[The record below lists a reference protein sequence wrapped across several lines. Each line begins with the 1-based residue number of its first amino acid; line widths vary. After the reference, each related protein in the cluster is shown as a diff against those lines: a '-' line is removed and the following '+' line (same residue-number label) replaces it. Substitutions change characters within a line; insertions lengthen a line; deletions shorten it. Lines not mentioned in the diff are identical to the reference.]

1 MSIDISTNKNIVI
14 YWFSWIFIICLV
26 NCVRGFPYHISF
38 CPIPHFSKL
47 FLNSQNLTYLRLKYN
62 CLDLWGMWVSFPEI
76 WRTANGRSEFSS
88 YQIKTVFIS
97 NNWLS
102 KYFLLLLLV
111 LFPYWKSEKSMDW
124 TFNCPIMLF
133 WILS

>member
-1 MSIDISTNKNIVI
+1 MWFTDFHGLSLYVLWIVLGGFLII
-14 YWFSWIFIICLV
+14 YRFVLPAKYAV
-26 NCVRGFPYHISF
+26 PL
-38 CPIPHFSKL
+38 FSKL
-47 FLNSQNLTYLRLKYN
+47 LVNSQNLASLCLKYN
-62 CLDLWGMWVSFPEI
+62 CLVLWGMWVSFPEI